1 MRTLSRNRCN
11 MYQIDRFLVSH
22 SIMYDMFSHCG
33 RPSRRPRLVVF
44 FDRSRAK
51 PTTDSFF
58 AARMTTFRQ
67 VRGLL
72 HFDHGNLAQ
81 SAYRLVR
88 DTVGLFFK
96 PPNDSTPC
104 NAERPFK
111 SAQATAL
118 LIGPQNLFPSFS
130 RISR

>member
-11 MYQIDRFLVSH
+11 RSPIDRLLVSH
-22 SIMYDMFSHCG
+22 SIICGRSSHCG

-72 HFDHGNLAQ
+72 HLDRRDLVQ
-81 SAYRLVR
+81 SAYQLVR
-88 DTVGLFFK
+88 STGGLFFK
-96 PPNDSTPC
+96 PSNNGTAR
-104 NAERPFK
+104 NTERSFK
-111 SAQATAL
+111 STQATAL
-118 LIGPQNLFPSFS
+118 LIGPKNLFSSFS
-130 RISR
+130 RIAG